1 MIGAR
6 GEAVRELKTDK
17 KMRTLQKMRGKN
29 NNMNIF
35 SNNNMVVFVNI
46 LKSKFFISKFSSN
59 MPGYFELNPKEVKGM
74 LLSDLLPL
82 EIRRE
87 HDRFVLDFVNQKVS
101 PIIKTGALTSFCVTK
116 NNMLRMMNVIVK
128 LEYFMTDDI
137 YLSGIMI
144 PHPRNEDILILSN
157 QSGKVISMNQ
167 KAQTLMGN
175 GIKDNPYKL
184 FLSIPLM
191 IKYFYP
197 TTKNSLKYKK
207 YSKQVTMED
216 DNLEQNFD
224 LNVENFEAFLF
235 NFMLNEKLS
244 TKGMIQEDRNG
255 ILKNFFK
262 TESFTN
268 DSKIKKSEFNPSLI
282 LPKHIRLLA
291 GIISKNRHLISVL
304 PHHIYRA
311 HISLETYQHRGDLS
325 FKLIVIKKL
334 EATGKR
340 AKIFFRK
347 ASQNLMGDLGDIFL
361 IKPNEM
367 NNMCK
372 FQTKIN

>member
-1 MIGAR
+1 
-6 GEAVRELKTDK
+6 
-17 KMRTLQKMRGKN
+17 
-29 NNMNIF
+29 
-35 SNNNMVVFVNI
+35 
-46 LKSKFFISKFSSN
+46 
-59 MPGYFELNPKEVKGM
+59 
-74 LLSDLLPL
+74 
-82 EIRRE
+82 
-87 HDRFVLDFVNQKVS
+87 
-101 PIIKTGALTSFCVTK
+101 
-116 NNMLRMMNVIVK
+116 
-128 LEYFMTDDI
+128 
-137 YLSGIMI
+137 
-144 PHPRNEDILILSN
+144 
-157 QSGKVISMNQ
+157 
-167 KAQTLMGN
+167 MGN

-347 ASQNLMGDLGDIFL
+347 AS
-361 IKPNEM
+361 
-367 NNMCK
+367 
-372 FQTKIN
+372 